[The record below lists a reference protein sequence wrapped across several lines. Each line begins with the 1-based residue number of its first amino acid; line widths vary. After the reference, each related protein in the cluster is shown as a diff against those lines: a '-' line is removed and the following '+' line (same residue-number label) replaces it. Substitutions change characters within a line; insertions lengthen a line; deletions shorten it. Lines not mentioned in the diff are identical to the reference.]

1 MAGRPLGVP
10 NRSRFLTDEV
20 KSDAF
25 HKAWNLLLCQVDDL
39 CLDPNVRQNAAKLL
53 LAYSEGKPKES
64 LQISGV
70 ENNPIKI
77 EVTLV
82 DPEDKNT

>member
-20 KSDAF
+20 KSEAF

-53 LAYSEGKPKES
+53 LAYAEGKPKES

-70 ENNPIKI
+70 DELPLKVSVEIVNP
-77 EVTLV
+77 EGS
-82 DPEDKNT
+82 NT

>member
-20 KSDAF
+20 KSEAF

-70 ENNPIKI
+70 DELPLKVSVEIVNP
-77 EVTLV
+77 ESS
-82 DPEDKNT
+82 NT

>member
-10 NRSRFLTDEV
+10 NRSRFLTNEV
-20 KSDAF
+20 KSEAF
-25 HKAWNLLLCQVDDL
+25 YKAWNLLLCQVDDL

-53 LAYSEGKPKES
+53 LAYTEGKPKES

-70 ENNPIKI
+70 DELPLKVSVEIVNP
-77 EVTLV
+77 ESS
-82 DPEDKNT
+82 NT